1 MASALDD
8 LPLILG
14 FTVVAFV
21 LGAMTPVVVHRL
33 DPTPQ
38 QPAPQTQDLHPLRDA
53 VGALDRTVDDLSK
66 TVSSLAAEVN
76 KLRVELAAARRPP
89 EPQPPSVSQ
98 PASPSAPQP
107 EPSPA
112 SPGPSAGDSSDSPPD
127 AQRAPSEP

>member
-53 VGALDRTVDDLSK
+53 VGALDR
-66 TVSSLAAEVN
+66 
-76 KLRVELAAARRPP
+76 
-89 EPQPPSVSQ
+89 
-98 PASPSAPQP
+98 
-107 EPSPA
+107 
-112 SPGPSAGDSSDSPPD
+112 
-127 AQRAPSEP
+127 

>member
-33 DPTPQ
+33 DPTPR
-38 QPAPQTQDLHPLRDA
+38 QPAPQTKDLQPLRDA

-89 EPQPPSVSQ
+89 EQPPAVAQ